1 MTQPMTSPSSHP
13 RTLLDL
19 AGVTL
24 APARLSEAVLVL
36 IDVQR
41 EYQDGAVPITGVGAS
56 LAEIRALL
64 DRARALGT
72 PVVHVQHV
80 NRPGAA
86 LFNPEGTFAH
96 PPRGLEPRPGEAV
109 ILKRFI
115 NAFHDTELQAALD
128 ATGRKALVLV
138 GYGTHM
144 CVSSAAREAS
154 ERGFQ
159 VTVVAS
165 ATGSRDLPDGLGGV
179 VPAAWMHRA
188 NLAALGDRFAALVP
202 VAAALRD

>member
-1 MTQPMTSPSSHP
+1 MTQP

-19 AGVTL
+19 AGVAL

-36 IDVQR
+36 VDVQR
-41 EYQDGAVPITGVGAS
+41 EYQDGAVPIAGVEGS

-80 NRPGAA
+80 NRSGAA
-86 LFNPEGTFAH
+86 LFNPEGPFAQ
-96 PPRGLEPRPGEAV
+96 PPAGLEPRPGEAV
-109 ILKRFI
+109 VPKRFI
-115 NAFHDTELQAALD
+115 NAFHDTELQAVLD
-128 ATGRKALVLV
+128 ATGRKGLVLV

-202 VAAALRD
+202 DAAALRD

>member
-1 MTQPMTSPSSHP
+1 MDPQTPQP
-13 RTLLDL
+13 RTLLEL
-19 AGVTL
+19 AGVAL
-24 APARLSEAVLVL
+24 PPARLSEAVLVL

-41 EYQDGAVPITGVGAS
+41 EYRDGAVPITGVEAS
-56 LAEIRALL
+56 LAEIRTLL
-64 DRARALGT
+64 ARARALGT

-86 LFNPEGTFAH
+86 LFDPERSFVQ
-96 PPRGLEPRPGEAV
+96 PPPSLEPRPGESV
-109 ILKRFI
+109 VPKRFI
-115 NAFHDTELQAALD
+115 NAFRDTELQAVLD
-128 ATGRKALVLV
+128 RLDRKQLVIV

-188 NLAALGDRFAALVP
+188 NLAALGDRFAAIVP
-202 VAAALRD
+202 DAAALED

>member
-1 MTQPMTSPSSHP
+1 MNPPMNPPMTPP

-19 AGVTL
+19 AGVAL
-24 APARLSEAVLVL
+24 PPARLSDAVLVL

-41 EYQDGAVPITGVGAS
+41 EYHDGAVPIAGVEAS
-56 LAEIRALL
+56 LAEIRSLL

-86 LFNPEGTFAH
+86 LFDPEGPSVQ
-96 PPRGLEPRPGEAV
+96 PPPGLAPLPGEAV
-109 ILKRFI
+109 VPKRFI

-128 ATGRKALVLV
+128 ATGRKILVLV

-188 NLAALGDRFAALVP
+188 NLAALGDRFAAIIP
-202 VAAALRD
+202 DAAALKD

>member
-1 MTQPMTSPSSHP
+1 MPEP

-19 AGVTL
+19 AGVAL
-24 APARLSEAVLVL
+24 PPARLSDAVLVL

-41 EYQDGAVPITGVGAS
+41 EYLVGAVPIAGVEAS
-56 LAEIRALL
+56 LAEIRTLL
-64 DRARALGT
+64 GRARSLGA

-80 NRPGAA
+80 NRPGGA
-86 LFNPEGTFAH
+86 LFDPERPFVQ
-96 PPRGLEPRPGEAV
+96 PPPGLEPRPGEAV
-109 ILKRFI
+109 VPKRFI

-128 ATGRKALVLV
+128 ATGRKALILV

-188 NLAALGDRFAALVP
+188 NLAALGDRFAAIVP
-202 VAAALRD
+202 DAAALED